1 MESIGGK
8 AIIGIDIFIPD
19 DLKKRIYSIKKLSK
33 RINLI
38 NGSSTDSKIINKI
51 KKIVG
56 KSKKVLVILDS
67 DHTHE
72 HVLKELNIYEK
83 FVGKNHYLI
92 CADTLVEKIPTQKH
106 RPRSWQKGNNP
117 MSALR
122 EFMKTN
128 KRFKSDKSIENKL
141 LLTTNPD
148 GYLKAIKN

>member
-1 MESIGGK
+1 MFVIQEIIFDTKPDFIIEVGVAWGGSLLFYSSIMESIGGK

-72 HVLKELNIYEK
+72 H
-83 FVGKNHYLI
+83 
-92 CADTLVEKIPTQKH
+92 T
-106 RPRSWQKGNNP
+106 
-117 MSALR
+117 
-122 EFMKTN
+122 
-128 KRFKSDKSIENKL
+128 KS
-141 LLTTNPD
+141 
-148 GYLKAIKN
+148 